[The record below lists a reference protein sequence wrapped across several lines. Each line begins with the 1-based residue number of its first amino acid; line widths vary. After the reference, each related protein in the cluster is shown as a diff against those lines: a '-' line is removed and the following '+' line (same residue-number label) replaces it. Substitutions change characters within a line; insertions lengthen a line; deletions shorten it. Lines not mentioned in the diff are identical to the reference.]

1 MQNRSTILALAAVA
15 GMLLFS
21 TGCEK
26 LRARDNLNQG
36 VNAFKSAKFA
46 DAVSHFKTAVE
57 LDPSLSSARLY
68 LATAYRSQYIPGAE
82 SDENRDFAKRAMEE
96 FMTVYKE
103 EPNNKLALQ
112 SIASL
117 HYDEAQ
123 GQTALED
130 KFKKLDDAKSWHEK
144 ILKVDPSAKESL
156 YTIGVIA
163 WAKTYP
169 IRKKARVELRMGDE
183 EPGPIKDV
191 KVRTKLYERNTPIL
205 EEGIAA
211 MRKAIEVDK
220 EYDDAMAYL
229 NLLLREKADISDTP
243 AMAKQFSDEADS
255 WVQKAVE
262 TKKVKAARMPS
273 QIGIVSEEAPAKKE

>member
-1 MQNRSTILALAAVA
+1 MRNRSTILALVA
-15 GMLLFS
+15 TASLLFVS
-21 TGCEK
+21 SGCEK
-26 LRARDNLNQG
+26 LRARDNLVKG
-36 VNAFKSAKFA
+36 INAFKSAKFA
-46 DAVSHFKTAVE
+46 DAVGNFKAAVE
-57 LDPSLSSARLY
+57 LDPSLASARLY

-82 SDENRDFAKRAMEE
+82 SEENRDFAKRAMEE
-96 FMTVYKE
+96 FMKVYE
-103 EPNNKLALQ
+103 QEPNNKLALQ

-123 GQTALED
+123 AFTALED
-130 KFKKLDDAKSWHEK
+130 KFKKLDEAKSWHEK

-169 IRKKARVELRMGDE
+169 IRKKARVELKMKDE
-183 EPGPIKDV
+183 DPGPIKDV
-191 KVRTKLYERNTPIL
+191 KVRNQLAARNMPII
-205 EEGIAA
+205 EEGMAA

-229 NLLLREKADISDTP
+229 NLLLREKADISDTS
-243 AMAKQFSDEADS
+243 ALAKQYSDEADS

-262 TKKVKAARMPS
+262 TKKVKAARMPT
-273 QIGIVSEEAPAKKE
+273 QTGIINEDASPKK

>member
-1 MQNRSTILALAAVA
+1 MRNHSTILALAATA
-15 GMLLFS
+15 SLLFVS
-21 TGCEK
+21 SGCEK

-36 VNAFKSAKFA
+36 VNAFKNAKFA

-68 LATAYRSQYIPGAE
+68 LATAYRSQYIPGADSE
-82 SDENRDFAKRAMEE
+82 ENRDFAKRAMEE
-96 FMTVYKE
+96 FTKVYE
-103 EPNNKLALQ
+103 QEPTNKLALQ

-123 GQTALED
+123 AFTALED
-130 KFKKLDDAKSWHEK
+130 KFKKLDEAKNWHEK

-169 IRKKARVELRMGDE
+169 IRKKARVELKMKDE
-183 EPGPIKDV
+183 DPGPIKDV
-191 KVRTKLYERNTPIL
+191 KVRNQLAARNMPII
-205 EEGIAA
+205 EEGMAA

-229 NLLLREKADISDTP
+229 NLLLREKADISDTT
-243 AMAKQFSDEADS
+243 ALAKQYSDEADS
-255 WVQKAVE
+255 WVQRAVE
-262 TKKVKAARMPS
+262 TKKVKAARMPT
-273 QIGIVSEEAPAKKE
+273 QTGIVNEDAPAKK

>member
-1 MQNRSTILALAAVA
+1 MQNGSRILVLAATA
-15 GMLLFS
+15 SLLLVS
-21 TGCEK
+21 SGCEK

-36 VNAFKSAKFA
+36 VNAFKNAKFA

-68 LATAYRSQYIPGAE
+68 LATAYRSMYIPGAE
-82 SDENRDFAKRAMEE
+82 SDENRDYAKRAMEE
-96 FMTVYKE
+96 FMKVYNQ

-123 GQTALED
+123 GFTKLED
-130 KFKKLDDAKSWHEK
+130 KFTKLDEAKSWHEK

-156 YTIGVIA
+156 YTIGVIS

-169 IRKKARVELRMGDE
+169 VRKKARVELKMRDE
-183 EPGPIKDV
+183 DPGPIKDA
-191 KVRTKLYERNTPIL
+191 KVRATLVERNTPIL
-205 EEGIAA
+205 EEGINA

-229 NLLLREKADISDTP
+229 NLLLREKADIAENATV
-243 AMAKQFSDEADS
+243 AKQFSDEADS

-262 TKKVKAARMPS
+262 TKKVKAARMPA
-273 QIGIVSEEAPAKKE
+273 QTGIVAEEAPAKKE

>member
-1 MQNRSTILALAAVA
+1 MQNRSSILVLAATA
-15 GMLLFS
+15 SLLLLS

-26 LRARDNLNQG
+26 LRARDNLNMG
-36 VNAFKSAKFA
+36 VNAFKNAKFA
-46 DAVSHFKTAVE
+46 DAVNHFKTAVE
-57 LDPSLSSARLY
+57 LDPSLASARLY
-68 LATAYRSQYIPGAE
+68 LATAYRSQYIPGADSE
-82 SDENRDFAKRAMEE
+82 ENRDFAKRAMEE
-96 FMTVYKE
+96 FTKVYE
-103 EPNNKLALQ
+103 QEPTNKLALQ

-123 GQTALED
+123 GILDLEN
-130 KFKKLDDAKSWHEK
+130 KFKKLDEAKSWHEK

-169 IRKKARVELRMGDE
+169 IRKKARIELKMKDE
-183 EPGPIKDV
+183 DPGPIKDA
-191 KVRTKLYERNTPIL
+191 KVRATLVARNTPIL

-243 AMAKQFSDEADS
+243 AIAKGFSDEADS

-262 TKKVKAARMPS
+262 TKKVKAARMPA
-273 QIGIVSEEAPAKKE
+273 QTGIVQEEPTK

>member
-1 MQNRSTILALAAVA
+1 MKQNRSSIIALVAAASLLLLA
-15 GMLLFS
+15 

-26 LRARDNLNQG
+26 LRARDNLNMG
-36 VNAFKSAKFA
+36 VNAFKNAKFA
-46 DAVSHFKTAVE
+46 DAVNHFKTAVE
-57 LDPSLSSARLY
+57 LDPSLASARLY

-96 FMTVYKE
+96 FMKVYE
-103 EPNNKLALQ
+103 QEPTNKLALQ

-123 GQTALED
+123 GITNLDE
-130 KFKKLDDAKSWHEK
+130 KFKKLDEAKSWHEK

-169 IRKKARVELRMGDE
+169 IRKKARVELKMKDE
-183 EPGPIKDV
+183 DPGPIKDA
-191 KVRTKLYERNTPIL
+191 KVRKTLYDRNTPIL
-205 EEGIAA
+205 DEGIAA

-229 NLLLREKADISDTP
+229 NLLLREKADISDT
-243 AMAKQFSDEADS
+243 AAIAKGFSDEADS

-262 TKKVKAARMPS
+262 TKKVKAARMPA
-273 QIGIVSEEAPAKKE
+273 QTGIVQEEPAK

>member
-1 MQNRSTILALAAVA
+1 MKQNRSSIIALVAAASLLLLA
-15 GMLLFS
+15 

-26 LRARDNLNQG
+26 LRARDNLNMG
-36 VNAFKSAKFA
+36 VNAFKNAKFA
-46 DAVSHFKTAVE
+46 DAVNHFKTAVE
-57 LDPSLSSARLY
+57 LDPSLASARLY

-96 FMTVYKE
+96 FMKVYE
-103 EPNNKLALQ
+103 QEPTNKLALQ

-123 GQTALED
+123 GITNLDD
-130 KFKKLDDAKSWHEK
+130 KFKKLDEAKSWHEK

-169 IRKKARVELRMGDE
+169 IRKKARVELKMKDE
-183 EPGPIKDV
+183 DPGPIKDA
-191 KVRTKLYERNTPIL
+191 KVRKTLYDRNTPIL
-205 EEGIAA
+205 DEGIAA

-262 TKKVKAARMPS
+262 TKKVKAARMPV
-273 QIGIVSEEAPAKKE
+273 QTGIVQEEEPAKK

>member
-1 MQNRSTILALAAVA
+1 MRNQSTILVLAASA
-15 GMLLFS
+15 TLLLFS

-36 VNAFKSAKFA
+36 VNAFKNAKFA

-57 LDPSLSSARLY
+57 LDPSLASARLY

-82 SDENRDFAKRAMEE
+82 SDENRELARRAMEE
-96 FMTVYKE
+96 FTKVYNQ

-123 GQTALED
+123 GLTALED
-130 KFKKLDDAKSWHEK
+130 KFKKLDEAKSWHEK

-169 IRKKARVELRMGDE
+169 IRKKARVELKMKDE

-191 KVRTKLYERNTPIL
+191 KVRTKLAERNTPIL
-205 EEGIAA
+205 EEGINA

-229 NLLLREKADISDTP
+229 NLLLREKADIADTP
-243 AMAKQFSDEADS
+243 ALAKQFSEEADS

-262 TKKVKAARMPS
+262 TKKIKAARMPT
-273 QIGIVSEEAPAKKE
+273 QTGIVSEEAPAKK

>member
-1 MQNRSTILALAAVA
+1 MQNRSTVLALAATA
-15 GMLLFS
+15 SLLFVS
-21 TGCEK
+21 SGCEK

-36 VNAFKSAKFA
+36 VNAFKNAKFA

-82 SDENRDFAKRAMEE
+82 SEENRDFAKRAMEE
-96 FMTVYKE
+96 FTKVYE
-103 EPNNKLALQ
+103 QEPTNKLALQ

-123 GQTALED
+123 GFTALED
-130 KFKKLDDAKSWHEK
+130 KFKKLDEAKSWHEK

-169 IRKKARVELRMGDE
+169 IRKKARVELKMKDE
-183 EPGPIKDV
+183 DPGPIKDV
-191 KVRTKLYERNTPIL
+191 KVRNQLAARNMPII
-205 EEGIAA
+205 EEGMAA

-229 NLLLREKADISDTP
+229 NLLLREKADISDTT
-243 AMAKQFSDEADS
+243 ALAKQYSDEADN
-255 WVQKAVE
+255 WVQRAVE
-262 TKKVKAARMPS
+262 TKKVKAARMPT
-273 QIGIVSEEAPAKKE
+273 QTGIVNEDAPAKK

>member
-1 MQNRSTILALAAVA
+1 MRNHSTILALAATA
-15 GMLLFS
+15 SLLFVS
-21 TGCEK
+21 SGCEK

-36 VNAFKSAKFA
+36 VNAFKNAKFA

-68 LATAYRSQYIPGAE
+68 LATAYRSQYIPGADSE
-82 SDENRDFAKRAMEE
+82 ENRDFAKRAMEE
-96 FMTVYKE
+96 FTKVYE
-103 EPNNKLALQ
+103 QEPTNKLALQ

-123 GQTALED
+123 AFTALED
-130 KFKKLDDAKSWHEK
+130 KFKKLDEAKNWHEK

-169 IRKKARVELRMGDE
+169 IRKKARVELKMKDE
-183 EPGPIKDV
+183 DPGPIKDV
-191 KVRTKLYERNTPIL
+191 KVRNQLAARNMPII
-205 EEGIAA
+205 EEGMAA

-229 NLLLREKADISDTP
+229 NLLLREKADISDT
-243 AMAKQFSDEADS
+243 AALARQYSDEADN
-255 WVQKAVE
+255 WVQRAVE
-262 TKKVKAARMPS
+262 TKKVKAARMPT
-273 QIGIVSEEAPAKKE
+273 QTGIVNEDAPAKK

>member
-1 MQNRSTILALAAVA
+1 MRNHSTILALAATA
-15 GMLLFS
+15 SLLFVS
-21 TGCEK
+21 SGCEK

-36 VNAFKSAKFA
+36 VNAFKNAKFA

-82 SDENRDFAKRAMEE
+82 SEENRDFAKRAMEE
-96 FMTVYKE
+96 FTKVYE
-103 EPNNKLALQ
+103 QEPTNKLALQ

-123 GQTALED
+123 AFTALED
-130 KFKKLDDAKSWHEK
+130 KFKKLDEAKNWHEK

-169 IRKKARVELRMGDE
+169 IRKKARVELKMKDE
-183 EPGPIKDV
+183 DPGPIKDV
-191 KVRTKLYERNTPIL
+191 KVRNQLAARNMPII
-205 EEGIAA
+205 EEGMAA

-220 EYDDAMAYL
+220 EYDDAMA
-229 NLLLREKADISDTP
+229 
-243 AMAKQFSDEADS
+243 
-255 WVQKAVE
+255 
-262 TKKVKAARMPS
+262 
-273 QIGIVSEEAPAKKE
+273 

>member
-1 MQNRSTILALAAVA
+1 MQNRSSILVLAATA
-15 GMLLFS
+15 SLLLLS

-26 LRARDNLNQG
+26 LRARDNLNMG
-36 VNAFKSAKFA
+36 VNAFKNAKFA
-46 DAVSHFKTAVE
+46 DAVNHFKTAVE
-57 LDPSLSSARLY
+57 LDPSLASARLY
-68 LATAYRSQYIPGAE
+68 LATAYRSQYIPGADSE
-82 SDENRDFAKRAMEE
+82 ENRDFAKRAMEE
-96 FMTVYKE
+96 FTKVYE
-103 EPNNKLALQ
+103 QEPNNKLALQ

-123 GQTALED
+123 GILDLEN
-130 KFKKLDDAKSWHEK
+130 KFKKLDEAKSWHEK

-169 IRKKARVELRMGDE
+169 IRKKARIELKMKDE
-183 EPGPIKDV
+183 DPGPIKDA
-191 KVRTKLYERNTPIL
+191 KVRATLVARNTPIL

-243 AMAKQFSDEADS
+243 AIAKGFSDEADS

-262 TKKVKAARMPS
+262 TKKVKAARMPA
-273 QIGIVSEEAPAKKE
+273 QTGIVQEEPTK

>member
-1 MQNRSTILALAAVA
+1 MRNHSTILALAATA
-15 GMLLFS
+15 SLLFVS
-21 TGCEK
+21 SGCEK

-36 VNAFKSAKFA
+36 VNAFKNAKFA

-68 LATAYRSQYIPGAE
+68 LATAYRSQYIPGADSE
-82 SDENRDFAKRAMEE
+82 ENRDFAKRAMEE
-96 FMTVYKE
+96 FTKVYE
-103 EPNNKLALQ
+103 QEPTNKLALQ

-123 GQTALED
+123 AFTALED
-130 KFKKLDDAKSWHEK
+130 KFKKLDEAKNWHEK

-169 IRKKARVELRMGDE
+169 IRKKARVELKMKDE
-183 EPGPIKDV
+183 DPGPIKDV
-191 KVRTKLYERNTPIL
+191 KVRNQLAARNMPII
-205 EEGIAA
+205 EEGMAA

-229 NLLLREKADISDTP
+229 NLLLREKADISDTT
-243 AMAKQFSDEADS
+243 ALAKQYSDEADN
-255 WVQKAVE
+255 WVQRAVE
-262 TKKVKAARMPS
+262 TKKVKAARMPT
-273 QIGIVSEEAPAKKE
+273 QTGIVNEDAPAKK

>member
-1 MQNRSTILALAAVA
+1 MQNRSTMLVLAATA
-15 GMLLFS
+15 SLLMVS
-21 TGCEK
+21 SGCEK

-36 VNAFKSAKFA
+36 VNAFKNAKFA
-46 DAVSHFKTAVE
+46 DAVNHFKTAVE

-96 FMTVYKE
+96 FTKVYE
-103 EPNNKLALQ
+103 QEPTNKLALQ

-117 HYDEAQ
+117 HFDEAQ
-123 GQTALED
+123 GFPALED
-130 KFKKLDDAKSWHEK
+130 KFRKLDEAKNWHEK

-163 WAKTYP
+163 WMKTYP
-169 IRKKARVELRMGDE
+169 VRKKARVELKMKDE
-183 EPGPIKDV
+183 DPGPIKDV
-191 KVRTKLYERNTPIL
+191 KVRTQLAARNMPII
-205 EEGIAA
+205 EEGMTA

-229 NLLLREKADISDTP
+229 NLLLREKADISDT
-243 AMAKQFSDEADS
+243 AALSRQYSDEADS
-255 WVQKAVE
+255 WVQKAVD
-262 TKKVKAARMPS
+262 TKKPRNRPL
-273 QIGIVSEEAPAKKE
+273 

>member
-156 YTIGVIA
+156 YTIGLSLGRR
-163 WAKTYP
+163 P
-169 IRKKARVELRMGDE
+169 IRSARRLAS
-183 EPGPIKDV
+183 
-191 KVRTKLYERNTPIL
+191 N
-205 EEGIAA
+205 
-211 MRKAIEVDK
+211 
-220 EYDDAMAYL
+220 
-229 NLLLREKADISDTP
+229 
-243 AMAKQFSDEADS
+243 
-255 WVQKAVE
+255 
-262 TKKVKAARMPS
+262 
-273 QIGIVSEEAPAKKE
+273 

>member
-1 MQNRSTILALAAVA
+1 MRNHSTILALAATA
-15 GMLLFS
+15 SLLFVS
-21 TGCEK
+21 SGCEK

-36 VNAFKSAKFA
+36 VNAFKNAKFA

-68 LATAYRSQYIPGAE
+68 LATAYRSQYIPGADSE
-82 SDENRDFAKRAMEE
+82 ENRDFAKRAMEE
-96 FMTVYKE
+96 FTKVYE
-103 EPNNKLALQ
+103 QEPTNKLALQ

-123 GQTALED
+123 AFTALED
-130 KFKKLDDAKSWHEK
+130 KFKKLDEAKNWHEK

-169 IRKKARVELRMGDE
+169 IRKKARVELKMKDE
-183 EPGPIKDV
+183 DPGPIKDV
-191 KVRTKLYERNTPIL
+191 KVRNQLAARNMPII
-205 EEGIAA
+205 EEGMAA

-243 AMAKQFSDEADS
+243 ALARQYSDEADS
-255 WVQKAVE
+255 WVQRAVE
-262 TKKVKAARMPS
+262 TKKVKAARMPT
-273 QIGIVSEEAPAKKE
+273 QTGIVNEDAPAKK

>member
-1 MQNRSTILALAAVA
+1 MLVLAATA
-15 GMLLFS
+15 SLLMVS
-21 TGCEK
+21 SGCEK

-36 VNAFKSAKFA
+36 VNAFKNAKFA
-46 DAVSHFKTAVE
+46 DAVNHFKTAVE

-96 FMTVYKE
+96 FTKVYE
-103 EPNNKLALQ
+103 QEPTNKLALQ

-117 HYDEAQ
+117 HFDEAQ
-123 GQTALED
+123 GFPALED
-130 KFKKLDDAKSWHEK
+130 KFRKLDEAKNWHEK

-163 WAKTYP
+163 WMKTYP
-169 IRKKARVELRMGDE
+169 VRKKARVELKMKDE
-183 EPGPIKDV
+183 DPGPIKDV
-191 KVRTKLYERNTPIL
+191 KVRTQLAARNMPII
-205 EEGIAA
+205 EEGMTA

-229 NLLLREKADISDTP
+229 NLLLREKADISDT
-243 AMAKQFSDEADS
+243 AALSRQYSDEADS
-255 WVQKAVE
+255 WVQKAVD
-262 TKKVKAARMPS
+262 TKKVKAARMPT
-273 QIGIVSEEAPAKKE
+273 QTGIVTEDAPKK

>member
-1 MQNRSTILALAAVA
+1 MQNRSSIVVLAAAA
-15 GMLLFS
+15 GLLLFS
-21 TGCEK
+21 SCCEK

-36 VNAFKSAKFA
+36 VNAFKNAKFA
-46 DAVSHFKTAVE
+46 DAVAHFKTAVE

-96 FMTVYKE
+96 FTKVYE
-103 EPNNKLALQ
+103 QEPTNKLALQ

-117 HYDEAQ
+117 HFDEAQ

-130 KFKKLDDAKSWHEK
+130 KFKKLDEAKTWHEK
-144 ILKVDPSAKESL
+144 ILKVDPNAKESY
-156 YTIGVIA
+156 YTLGVIS
-163 WAKTYP
+163 WMKTYP
-169 IRKKARVELRMGDE
+169 IRKKARVELKMRDE

-191 KVRTKLYERNTPIL
+191 KVRAKLSERNTPIVD
-205 EEGIAA
+205 EGIAA
-211 MRKAIEVDK
+211 MRKAIDIDK

-229 NLLLREKADISDTP
+229 NLLLREKADISDTT

-262 TKKVKAARMPS
+262 TKKVKAARMPV
-273 QIGIVSEEAPAKKE
+273 QTGIVAEEAPKKN

>member
-1 MQNRSTILALAAVA
+1 MQNRSTMLALAVTA
-15 GMLLFS
+15 GMLLVS
-21 TGCEK
+21 SGCEK

-36 VNAFKSAKFA
+36 VNAFKNAKFA
-46 DAVSHFKTAVE
+46 DAVGHFKTAVE
-57 LDPSLSSARLY
+57 LDPSLSNARLY

-82 SDENRDFAKRAMEE
+82 SEENRDFAKRAMEE
-96 FMTVYKE
+96 FTKVHE
-103 EPNNKLALQ
+103 QDPTNKLALQ

-123 GQTALED
+123 GFTKLED
-130 KFKKLDDAKSWHEK
+130 KFTKLDIAKQWHEK

-169 IRKKARVELRMGDE
+169 IRKKARVELKMRDE
-183 EPGPIKDV
+183 DPGPIKDP
-191 KVRTKLYERNTPIL
+191 KVRAQLVARNTPIID
-205 EEGIAA
+205 EGIAA

-229 NLLLREKADISDTP
+229 NLLLREKADISDT
-243 AMAKQFSDEADS
+243 AATAKSFSDEADS

-262 TKKVKAARMPS
+262 TKKVKAARMPT
-273 QIGIVSEEAPAKKE
+273 QTGIVTEDAGAEKK

>member
-1 MQNRSTILALAAVA
+1 MRNHSTILALAATA
-15 GMLLFS
+15 SLLFVS
-21 TGCEK
+21 SGCEK

-36 VNAFKSAKFA
+36 VNAFKNAKFA

-68 LATAYRSQYIPGAE
+68 LATAYRSQYIPGADSE
-82 SDENRDFAKRAMEE
+82 ENRDFAKRAMEE
-96 FMTVYKE
+96 FTKVYE
-103 EPNNKLALQ
+103 QEPTNKLALQ

-123 GQTALED
+123 AFTALED
-130 KFKKLDDAKSWHEK
+130 KFKKLDEAKNWHEK

-169 IRKKARVELRMGDE
+169 IRKKARVELKMKDE
-183 EPGPIKDV
+183 DPGPIKDV
-191 KVRTKLYERNTPIL
+191 KVRNQLAARNMPII
-205 EEGIAA
+205 EEGMAA

-229 NLLLREKADISDTP
+229 NLLLREKADISDT
-243 AMAKQFSDEADS
+243 AALAKQYSDEADN
-255 WVQKAVE
+255 WVQRAVE
-262 TKKVKAARMPS
+262 TKKVKAARMPT
-273 QIGIVSEEAPAKKE
+273 QTGIVNEDAPAKK

>member
-1 MQNRSTILALAAVA
+1 MRNHSTILALAATA
-15 GMLLFS
+15 SLLFVS
-21 TGCEK
+21 SGCEK

-36 VNAFKSAKFA
+36 VNAFKNAKFA

-82 SDENRDFAKRAMEE
+82 SEENRDFAKRAMEE
-96 FMTVYKE
+96 FTKVYE
-103 EPNNKLALQ
+103 LEPTNKLALQ

-123 GQTALED
+123 AFTALED
-130 KFKKLDDAKSWHEK
+130 KFKKLDEAKNWHEK

-169 IRKKARVELRMGDE
+169 IRKKARVELKMKDE
-183 EPGPIKDV
+183 DPGPIKDV
-191 KVRTKLYERNTPIL
+191 KVRNQLAARNMPII
-205 EEGIAA
+205 EEGMAA

-229 NLLLREKADISDTP
+229 NLLLREKADISDT
-243 AMAKQFSDEADS
+243 AALARQYSDEADN
-255 WVQKAVE
+255 WVQRAVE
-262 TKKVKAARMPS
+262 TKKVKAARMPA
-273 QIGIVSEEAPAKKE
+273 QTGIVNEDAPAKK

>member
-1 MQNRSTILALAAVA
+1 MRNHSTILALAATA
-15 GMLLFS
+15 SLLFVS
-21 TGCEK
+21 SGCEK

-36 VNAFKSAKFA
+36 VNAFKNAKFA

-68 LATAYRSQYIPGAE
+68 LATAYRSQYIPGADSE
-82 SDENRDFAKRAMEE
+82 ENRDFAKRAMEE
-96 FMTVYKE
+96 FTKVYE
-103 EPNNKLALQ
+103 QEPTNKLALQ

-123 GQTALED
+123 AFTALED
-130 KFKKLDDAKSWHEK
+130 KFKKLDEAKNWHEK

-169 IRKKARVELRMGDE
+169 IRKKARVELKMKDE
-183 EPGPIKDV
+183 DPGPIKDV
-191 KVRTKLYERNTPIL
+191 KVRNQLAARNMPII
-205 EEGIAA
+205 EEGMAA

-229 NLLLREKADISDTP
+229 NLLLREKADISDT
-243 AMAKQFSDEADS
+243 AALARQYSDEADN
-255 WVQKAVE
+255 WVQRAVE
-262 TKKVKAARMPS
+262 TKKVKAARMPA
-273 QIGIVSEEAPAKKE
+273 QTGIVNEDAPAKK

>member
-1 MQNRSTILALAAVA
+1 MQNRSTMLVLAATA
-15 GMLLFS
+15 SLLMVS
-21 TGCEK
+21 SGCEK

-36 VNAFKSAKFA
+36 VNAFKNAKFA
-46 DAVSHFKTAVE
+46 DAVNHFKTAVE

-96 FMTVYKE
+96 FTKVYE
-103 EPNNKLALQ
+103 QEPTNKLALQ

-117 HYDEAQ
+117 HFDEAQ
-123 GQTALED
+123 GFPALED
-130 KFKKLDDAKSWHEK
+130 KFRKLDEAKNWHEK

-163 WAKTYP
+163 WMKTYP
-169 IRKKARVELRMGDE
+169 VRKKARVELKMKDE
-183 EPGPIKDV
+183 DPGPIKDV
-191 KVRTKLYERNTPIL
+191 KVRTQLAARNMPII
-205 EEGIAA
+205 EEGMTA

-229 NLLLREKADISDTP
+229 NLLLREKADISDT
-243 AMAKQFSDEADS
+243 AALSRQYSDEADS
-255 WVQKAVE
+255 WVQKAVD
-262 TKKVKAARMPS
+262 TKKVKAARMPT
-273 QIGIVSEEAPAKKE
+273 QTGIVTEDAPKK

>member
-1 MQNRSTILALAAVA
+1 MKKLSTLLTLAAAVA
-15 GMLLFS
+15 LALGTTS
-21 TGCEK
+21 CEK

-36 VNAFKSAKFA
+36 VNAFKNAKFA

-57 LDPSLSSARLY
+57 LDPSLASARLY

-96 FMTVYKE
+96 FTKVYE
-103 EPNNKLALQ
+103 QEPTNKLALQ

-117 HYDEAQ
+117 HYDQAQ
-123 GQTALED
+123 GLTSLDD
-130 KFKKLDDAKSWHEK
+130 KFKKLDEAKSWHEK

-169 IRKKARVELRMGDE
+169 VRKKARVELKMRDE
-183 EPGPIKDV
+183 DPGPIKDV
-191 KVRTKLYERNTPIL
+191 KVRKQLYERNTPIL
-205 EEGIAA
+205 DEGIVA

-229 NLLLREKADISDTP
+229 NLLLREKADISDTT
-243 AMAKQFSDEADS
+243 AMAKQFTDEADS

-262 TKKVKAARMPS
+262 TKKVKAARMPT
-273 QIGIVSEEAPAKKE
+273 QTGIVSEEAPKK

>member
-1 MQNRSTILALAAVA
+1 MQNRATILALAATA
-15 GMLLFS
+15 SLLFVS
-21 TGCEK
+21 SGCEK

-46 DAVSHFKTAVE
+46 DAVGHFKTAVE

-82 SDENRDFAKRAMEE
+82 SEENRDFAKRAMEE
-96 FMTVYKE
+96 FTKVYND
-103 EPNNKLALQ
+103 EPTNKLALQ

-123 GQTALED
+123 GFTKLED
-130 KFKKLDDAKSWHEK
+130 KFTKLDEAKLWHEK

-156 YTIGVIA
+156 YTIGVIS

-169 IRKKARVELRMGDE
+169 IRKKARVELKMRDE
-183 EPGPIKDV
+183 DPGPIKDA
-191 KVRTKLYERNTPIL
+191 KVRAQLYARNTPIID
-205 EEGIAA
+205 EGIAA

-229 NLLLREKADISDTP
+229 NLLLREKADISETT
-243 AMAKQFSDEADS
+243 ATAKAFSDEADS

-262 TKKVKAARMPS
+262 TKKVKAARMPT
-273 QIGIVSEEAPAKKE
+273 QTGIVTEDAAPAKK